1 LAVVGDREGLDAL
14 LSRISATPNRHAAAN
29 AMIQAAA
36 SARVHGHPGLS
47 RELAARAAEL
57 LESQLEMSAR
67 PHDVLAFAKAL
78 VFLERLDRAQ
88 KVLEEL
94 VPAGLGNRRSLPVV
108 ARGWLGSVAARRGDL
123 ETARAMD
130 RALAEI
136 RDPYLYGRPSHYRA
150 SIAAWLGHRDQAVSL
165 LRSARAEGW
174 HYFYLLHDEERILFK
189 PLEGMTEYESMLH
202 PTD

>member
-14 LSRISATPNRHAAAN
+14 LSRISATPNRYAAVN
-29 AMIQAAA
+29 ATVQAAA
-36 SARVHGHPGLS
+36 SARVHGHPDLS

-57 LESQLEMSAR
+57 LESRMEPTTR
-67 PHDVLAFAKAL
+67 PYDVLTFAKAL

-88 KVLEEL
+88 EVLEEL
-94 VPAGLGNRRSLPVV
+94 VPAGLGNHRTLPVV

-123 ETARAMD
+123 ETARALD
-130 RALAEI
+130 SALAEI
-136 RDPYLYGRPSHYRA
+136 HDPYLYGRPSHYRA
-150 SIAAWLGHRDQAVSL
+150 SIAAWLGHRDQAVAL

-189 PLEGMTEYESMLH
+189 PLEGMTEYEAMIH
-202 PTD
+202 PTE